1 MPRRQVV
8 RRRPHQPLLQLL
20 SIVTSTTARRNKAA
34 IIWEGEPG
42 DTRVLTYQML
52 HTEVCRF
59 AAALKKL
66 GLKTGDRV
74 AIYMPMIPEA
84 AIAMLA
90 CTRLGATHSIV
101 FGGFSAEALRDR
113 INDAEAKV
121 VITADGGW
129 RRGTVVP
136 LKAAVDAALKETPS
150 IEKVVVVKRTGNDV
164 TMQKGRDLW
173 WDEAIAGVPAV
184 CEAGAARQRA
194 SALHPLHERHDRK
207 AEGRRAHDRRL
218 SRARVPHDQA
228 RLRPQR
234 TPTSTGARPT
244 SAG

>member
-1 MPRRQVV
+1 
-8 RRRPHQPLLQLL
+8 
-20 SIVTSTTARRNKAA
+20 
-34 IIWEGEPG
+34 
-42 DTRVLTYQML
+42 ML

-90 CTRLGATHSIV
+90 CARIGATHSIV

-113 INDAEAKV
+113 INDAEAQGRDHRRRRV
-121 VITADGGW
+121 AARHGRAAEGGRRCGAERDAFDREGRRREADRQRRHDADGTRPLVGRGD
-129 RRGTVVP
+129 RRRARR
-136 LKAAVDAALKETPS
+136 L
-150 IEKVVVVKRTGNDV
+150 R
-164 TMQKGRDLW
+164 GR
-173 WDEAIAGVPAV
+173 
-184 CEAGAARQRA
+184 AARQRA

-207 AEGRRAHDRRL
+207 TEGRRAHDRRL
-218 SRARVPHDQA
+218 PRAR
-228 RLRPQR
+228 RTSRPSSSSTSR
-234 TPTSTGARPT
+234 RPTSTGARPT